1 MFLVSVRLLTNS
13 VFSHP
18 PAAPHGSVRGAK
30 QEVPLRKAASFALL
44 ASLALPPSLP
54 AEERVDLDMVT
65 QIRQEGFRN
74 SKVME
79 TASALMDKI
88 GPRLTG
94 SPNMKRANEWTR
106 KQLEDWGLVNAHTES
121 WGPFGRGW
129 SYEVSTVRM
138 VVPDTAELLALPFA
152 WSPGTEGVLRSQAVK
167 VKLADKDDLEKQKGK
182 LAGKIVM
189 LGEMREVKPDEKPL
203 SARYDEKTLDEL
215 SRYQI
220 PGTAPFG
227 RPGQPFNR
235 EEFVK
240 RREFQRA
247 LNKFLVDEKVAAVIE
262 AGALDGGTFR
272 VQGLQNGQRKD
283 APPAVPFLMMAI
295 EHFERIGRLL
305 DKKENVELEVNLKTR
320 FTDEPTA
327 ANTVAEIPGTDKKG
341 EIVMLGAHM
350 DSWHGGT
357 GATDNGAGVVATME
371 AVRILKALGVKPRRT
386 IRIALWSGEEQGLL
400 GSRGYVSQH
409 FASRPEPKETA
420 QDDLPSF
427 LRRPTGPLTVKPEH
441 AKLSAYFNLDNGTG
455 KIRGVYA
462 QENAAAV
469 PLFEAWIQPL
479 KDLGV
484 TSVTMRNTSG
494 TDHLSFDA
502 VGLPG
507 FQFIQDEV
515 EYETRTHHTNMDVY
529 ERLQRE
535 DLMQASVV
543 IATFVYQAAMRD
555 GMMPRKPMPKDEPP
569 PTPTPG
575 PAVTPAPRG

>member
-1 MFLVSVRLLTNS
+1 
-13 VFSHP
+13 
-18 PAAPHGSVRGAK
+18 VRGAK
-30 QEVPLRKAASFALL
+30 QEDLLRKAASFALL
-44 ASLALPPSLP
+44 ASLALPPALP

-79 TASALMDKI
+79 TASVLMDKI

-94 SPNMKRANEWTR
+94 SPNMKKANEWTR
-106 KQLEDWGLVNAHTES
+106 KQLEDWGLSNAHIET

-138 VVPDTAELLALPFA
+138 VSPDVAEMLALPQA
-152 WSPGTEGVLRSQAVK
+152 WSPGTEGILRAHAVK
-167 VKLADKDDLEKQKGK
+167 VKLTDKDDLEKQKGK

-189 LGEMREVKPDEKPL
+189 LGDAREVKPQEKAL
-203 SARYDEKTLDEL
+203 AERYDEKTLADL
-215 SRYQI
+215 SRYEI
-220 PGTAPFG
+220 PGVRAYTRG
-227 RPGQPFNR
+227 GQPFTR
-235 EEFVK
+235 EDLLK

-247 LNKFLVDEKVAAVIE
+247 LNKFLVEEKAAAVIE

-272 VQGLQNGQRKD
+272 VQGVNNGHRKN
-283 APPAVPFLMMAI
+283 ASATPPSLVMAI
-295 EHFERIGRLL
+295 EHWERIARLL
-305 DKKENVELEVNLKTR
+305 DRKEDVELEVTVKTHV
-320 FTDEPTA
+320 TDEPTA
-327 ANTVAEIPGTDKKG
+327 ANTIAEIPGTDKKG
-341 EIVMLGAHM
+341 EVVMLGAHM

-371 AVRILKALGVKPRRT
+371 AVRILKVLGVKPRRT

-409 FASRPEPKETA
+409 FASRPEPKESEQ

-455 KIRGVYA
+455 KVRGVYT
-462 QENAAAV
+462 QENAAVV
-469 PLFEAWIQPL
+469 PIFESWIQPL

-484 TSVTMRNTSG
+484 TAVTMRNTSG
-494 TDHLSFDA
+494 TDHLSFDG

-515 EYETRTHHTNMDVY
+515 EYDTRTHHTNMDVY

-543 IATFVYQAAMRD
+543 IATFVYHAAMRD

-569 PTPTPG
+569 ATPTPA
-575 PAVTPAPRG
+575 PAPAPRG

>member
-1 MFLVSVRLLTNS
+1 
-13 VFSHP
+13 
-18 PAAPHGSVRGAK
+18 
-30 QEVPLRKAASFALL
+30 LRKLL
-44 ASLALPPSLP
+44 AAVLCAMLLLPALSLP

-65 QIRQEGFRN
+65 RIRQEGFRD

-106 KQLEDWGLVNAHTES
+106 RQLEEWGLVNAHLER
-121 WGPFGRGW
+121 WEPFGRGW
-129 SYEVSTVRM
+129 SYEVATVRM
-138 VVPDTAELLALPFA
+138 LSPDVAEQLALPLA
-152 WSPGTEGVLRSQAVK
+152 WTPGTDGPVRAQAIK
-167 VKLADKDDLEKQKGK
+167 VKLADKDDLEKAKGK
-182 LAGKIVM
+182 LAGKILM
-189 LGEMREVKPDEKPL
+189 LGETRDVRPQEKAL
-203 SARYDEKTLDEL
+203 SERYSDKSLAEL
-215 SRYQI
+215 ALYQV
-220 PGTAPFG
+220 PNSQALG

-235 EEFVK
+235 EEFLK
-240 RREFQRA
+240 RREFQRT
-247 LNKFLVDEKVAAVIE
+247 LSKFLAEEKVAAVLE
-262 AGALDGGTFR
+262 PGALDGGTFR
-272 VQGLQNGQRKD
+272 VQGAPNGYRKN
-283 APPAVPFLMMAI
+283 APATVPTLMMAI
-295 EHFERIGRLL
+295 EHWERIARLL
-305 DKKENVELEVNLKTR
+305 DHKDAVELEVNLKTQ
-320 FTDEPTA
+320 FTDEPSA
-327 ANTVAEIPGTDKKG
+327 SNTIAEIPGTDKKG
-341 EIVMLGAHM
+341 EVVMLGAHM

-371 AVRILKALGVKPRRT
+371 AVRILKALNVKPRRT

-409 FASRPEPKETA
+409 FASRPEPKEPQGPEA
-420 QDDLPSF
+420 DLPSF

-455 KIRGVYA
+455 KVRGVYA
-462 QENAAAV
+462 QENSAV
-469 PLFEAWIQPL
+469 VPIFESWIQPL

-484 TSVTMRNTSG
+484 TTITMRNTSG

-529 ERLQRE
+529 ERLQRD

-543 IATFVYQAAMRD
+543 IACFVYNAAMRD
-555 GMMPRKPMPKDEPP
+555 GMMPRKPMPKDQPTPGETPGEKAPP
-569 PTPTPG
+569 AKPGTPTPSPSPSRT
-575 PAVTPAPRG
+575 PAAAAPRG

>member
-1 MFLVSVRLLTNS
+1 M
-13 VFSHP
+13 
-18 PAAPHGSVRGAK
+18 RGAK

-44 ASLALPPSLP
+44 ALLALPPAVP

-65 QIRQEGFRN
+65 QIRQEGFRD

-106 KQLEDWGLVNAHTES
+106 KQLEEWGLVNAHTES

-152 WSPGTEGVLRSQAVK
+152 WSPGTEGILRSQAVK

-189 LGEMREVKPDEKPL
+189 LGEMREVKPGEKPL

-220 PGTAPFG
+220 PGAAPFG

-272 VQGLQNGQRKD
+272 VQGLQNAQRKD

-409 FASRPEPKETA
+409 FASRPEPKETS

-469 PLFEAWIQPL
+469 PIFEAWIQPL

-575 PAVTPAPRG
+575 LAPAPRG

>member
-1 MFLVSVRLLTNS
+1 M
-13 VFSHP
+13 
-18 PAAPHGSVRGAK
+18 
-30 QEVPLRKAASFALL
+30 RKTASFAVLL
-44 ASLALPPSLP
+44 SLALVPVVP

-65 QIRQEGFRN
+65 RIRQEGFRN
-74 SKVME
+74 SKVMD
-79 TASALMDKI
+79 TASSLMDKI
-88 GPRLTG
+88 GARLTG

-106 KQLEDWGLVNAHTES
+106 KQLEEWGLANAHLES

-138 VVPDTAELLALPFA
+138 VSPDVAELLALPEA
-152 WSPGTEGVLRSQAVK
+152 WSPGTEGVLRAHAVK
-167 VKLADKDDLEKQKGK
+167 VKLTEKDDLEKQKGK

-189 LGEMREVKPDEKPL
+189 LGDAREVKTQDKALAE
-203 SARYDEKTLDEL
+203 RYDEKTLADL
-215 SRYQI
+215 SRYEI
-220 PGTAPFG
+220 PGI
-227 RPGQPFNR
+227 RPYMRAGQPFTR
-235 EEFVK
+235 EDLIK

-247 LNKFLVDEKVAAVIE
+247 LNKFLVEEKVAAVIE

-272 VQGLQNGQRKD
+272 VQGVNNGHRKN
-283 APPAVPFLMMAI
+283 APATPTTLVMAI
-295 EHFERIGRLL
+295 EQWERVARLL
-305 DKKENVELEVNLKTR
+305 DKKEDVELEVTVKTHM
-320 FTDEPTA
+320 TDEPTA
-327 ANTVAEIPGTDKKG
+327 SNTIAEIPGTDKKG
-341 EIVMLGAHM
+341 EVVMVGAHM

-409 FASRPEPKETA
+409 FASRPEPKESEQ

-455 KIRGVYA
+455 KIRGVYS

-469 PLFEAWIQPL
+469 PIFEAWIQPL

-484 TSVTMRNTSG
+484 TMVTMRNTSG

-507 FQFIQDEV
+507 FQFVQDEV

-569 PTPTPG
+569 PTPTPV
-575 PAVTPAPRG
+575 PAPAPRG

>member
-1 MFLVSVRLLTNS
+1 
-13 VFSHP
+13 
-18 PAAPHGSVRGAK
+18 
-30 QEVPLRKAASFALL
+30 LRKVLAAVLL
-44 ASLALPPSLP
+44 FCVVAPPVLP

-65 QIRQEGFRN
+65 RIRQEGFRN

-79 TASALMDKI
+79 TASRLMDSI

-106 KQLEDWGLVNAHTES
+106 KQLADWGLVNAHTEN
-121 WGPFGRGW
+121 WEPFGKGW
-129 SYEVSTVRM
+129 TYEVATVRM
-138 VVPDTAELLALPFA
+138 VSPDVAELLALPQA
-152 WSPGTEGVLRSQAVK
+152 WSPGTEGPIRAKAVK
-167 VKLADKDDLEKQKGK
+167 VKLADKEDLEKAKGQ
-182 LAGKIVM
+182 LAGKIV
-189 LGEMREVKPDEKPL
+189 LIGDPREVKPQEKAL
-203 SARYDEKTLDEL
+203 SERYDEKTLSEL
-215 SRYQI
+215 EQYEI
-220 PGTAPFG
+220 PGA
-227 RPGQPFNR
+227 RPYLRAGQPFNR
-235 EEFVK
+235 EDFLK
-240 RREFQRA
+240 RRQFQRELA
-247 LNKFLVDEKVAAVIE
+247 KFLAEEKVAAVLD

-272 VQGLQNGQRKD
+272 VQGMPNGYRKN
-283 APPAVPFLMMAI
+283 APAAVPTLVMAI
-295 EHFERIGRLL
+295 EHWERIARIL
-305 DKKENVELEVNLKTR
+305 DRKEDVELEINLKTK

-371 AVRILKALGVKPRRT
+371 AVRILKALDVKPRRT

-400 GSRGYVSQH
+400 GSRGYVSEH
-409 FASRPEPKETA
+409 FASRPAPPEGRQGE
-420 QDDLPSF
+420 DDMPSF
-427 LRRPTGPLTVKPEH
+427 LRPPTGPLTIKPDH

-462 QENAAAV
+462 QENAGVV
-469 PLFEAWIQPL
+469 PIFESWIQPL

-484 TSVTMRNTSG
+484 TAITMRNTSG

-515 EYETRTHHTNMDVY
+515 EYETRTHHTNMDVF
-529 ERLQRE
+529 ERLVKE

-543 IATFVYQAAMRD
+543 IATFVYNAAMRD
-555 GMMPRKPMPKDEPP
+555 AMMPRKPLPKEQ
-569 PTPTPG
+569 
-575 PAVTPAPRG
+575 PAAQATPAPKGPLAKPETPGSGPVKAPTPAPTPRG

>member
-1 MFLVSVRLLTNS
+1 
-13 VFSHP
+13 
-18 PAAPHGSVRGAK
+18 
-30 QEVPLRKAASFALL
+30 
-44 ASLALPPSLP
+44 
-54 AEERVDLDMVT
+54 MVT
-65 QIRQEGFRN
+65 RIRQEGFRN

-94 SPNMKRANEWTR
+94 SPNMKRANDWTR
-106 KQLEDWGLVNAHTES
+106 KQLEDWGLANAHLES

-129 SYEVSTVRM
+129 SYEISTARM
-138 VVPDTAELLALPFA
+138 LSPDTVELLALPLA
-152 WSPGTEGVLRSQAVK
+152 WSQGTEGPLRSQAVK

-182 LAGKIVM
+182 LAGKILM
-189 LGEMREVKPDEKPL
+189 LGETREVRPQEKAL
-203 SARYDEKTLDEL
+203 SERYNEKTLAEL
-215 SRYQI
+215 GLYQI
-220 PGTAPFG
+220 PGAQPSG

-235 EEFVK
+235 EEFIK

-247 LNKFLVDEKVAAVIE
+247 LNKFLVEEKVAAVIE
-262 AGALDGGTFR
+262 PGALDGGTFR
-272 VQGLQNGQRKD
+272 IQSVQNGYRKN
-283 APPAVPFLMMAI
+283 APPTVPALMMAI
-295 EHFERIGRLL
+295 EHWERIARLL
-305 DKKENVELEVNLKTR
+305 DRKEPVELEVNVKTQ
-320 FTDEPTA
+320 FSDEPTA
-327 ANTVAEIPGTDKKG
+327 SNTIAEIPGTDKKG

-357 GATDNGAGVVATME
+357 GATDNGAGVAATME
-371 AVRILKALGVKPRRT
+371 AVRILKTLGVKPRRT

-409 FASRPEPKETA
+409 FASRPEPKEPPSGE
-420 QDDLPSF
+420 QEDLPSF

-462 QENAAAV
+462 QENAGVV
-469 PLFEAWIQPL
+469 PIFEAWIQPL

-484 TSVTMRNTSG
+484 TTVTMRNTSG
-494 TDHLSFDA
+494 TDHLSFDS

-529 ERLQRE
+529 ERLQRD

-543 IATFVYQAAMRD
+543 IASFVYEAAMRD
-555 GMMPRKPMPKDEPP
+555 AMLPRKPMPKDEPP
-569 PTPTPG
+569 REEPPAEKGPLAKPEAATPAPARTPTPARSG
-575 PAVTPAPRG
+575 S